1 MSNEFL
7 SGGVII
13 RIKVKGYIKN
23 ITENTKEIIDTYAIK
38 NKNKINYINEET
50 TYKIETK
57 ENKIIII
64 RDNQKFS
71 HKLIFDIDNVTKSEY
86 YIKEL
91 NTSIDVMIK
100 TIKIHQT
107 DKQIKIEYE
116 IIDNKDKYIYVL
128 DLE

>member
-50 TYKIETK
+50 SYKIEMK
-57 ENKIIII
+57 NHKIIII
-64 RDNQKFS
+64 RDNQKIS

-100 TIKIHQT
+100 TINIHQT

-116 IIDNKDKYIYVL
+116 IIDNKNKYIYVL

>member
-13 RIKVKGYIKN
+13 RIRVKGYIKN